1 MSPMTS
7 AKPLPVV
14 AIVGRP
20 NVGKST
26 LFNRLVGK
34 RLAIVDPTPGV
45 TRDRRQGEG
54 RISDLRFMVVDTP
67 GYEDETGDSIESRMR
82 EQTVRA
88 VESADLAVMVI
99 DARAGITPLDE
110 HFARWLRRMKTP
122 ILLLANKC
130 EGMAGIPG
138 AGEAYG
144 LGLGV
149 PIPISAEH
157 GDGMVDLYDALREH
171 LEPDGVAIDYGAE
184 SETDIGID
192 VEAPSGLGDK
202 PLRIAIVG
210 RPNVGK
216 STLLNALLGEERTL
230 TGPEPGVTRDSIS
243 VDWRWHDRPVRIVD
257 TAGLRRRARVTEKIE
272 QMSVAD
278 SLRAIRLAQVV
289 VLVLD
294 ATMMLEKQDLHI
306 ASLVADEGRSLIIAV
321 NKWDLIDDPAVAIG
335 RLRDRIET
343 SLPQVKGVRFYRVSA
358 KQGQGLDNLMQGA
371 FESFEHWDTRIAT
384 GRLNRWLEGVVAA
397 NPPPA
402 PSGRRLKLR
411 YMAQVKTRPPT
422 FTIFT
427 SRPDEVP
434 DSYLRY
440 LANGIRETF
449 DLPGVPLRFKL
460 RGGKNPFITEQ
471 KSD

>member
-1 MSPMTS
+1 MNT

-34 RLAIVDPTPGV
+34 RLAIVDPSPGV
-45 TRDRRQGEG
+45 TRDRREGEG
-54 RISDLRFMVVDTP
+54 RIGDLRFIVIDTP
-67 GYEDETGDSIESRMR
+67 GFEDDTGETLESRMR
-82 EQTVRA
+82 EQTARA
-88 VESADLAVMVI
+88 VEGADLAVMVI
-99 DARAGITPLDE
+99 DARAGVTPLDE
-110 HFARWLRRMKTP
+110 HFARWLRRMHKP

-130 EGMAGIPG
+130 EGRAGVSG

-144 LGLGV
+144 LGLGDPV
-149 PIPISAEH
+149 PISAEH
-157 GDGMVDLYDALREH
+157 GEGMGDIYDALREH
-171 LEPDGVAIDYGAE
+171 LEPDGAAAEAGGDGEGDVAV
-184 SETDIGID
+184 D
-192 VEAPSGLGDK
+192 VETPAGLGDK

-230 TGPEPGVTRDSIS
+230 TGPEPGVTRDAIA
-243 VDWRWHDRPVRIVD
+243 VDWTWHDRPVRIVD
-257 TAGLRRRARVTEKIE
+257 TAGLRRRARVFEKIE

-294 ATMMLEKQDLHI
+294 ATMMLERQDLNI
-306 ASLVADEGRSLIIAV
+306 ASLVAEEGRSLIIAI
-321 NKWDLIDDPAVAIG
+321 NKWDLIDDPAAALG
-335 RLRDRIET
+335 RLRDRIEM
-343 SLPQVKGVRFYRVSA
+343 SLPQIKGVRFHRVSA
-358 KQGQGLDNLMQGA
+358 KQGEGLDALMQGA
-371 FESFEHWDTRIAT
+371 FDSFERWDSRIST
-384 GRLNRWLEGVVAA
+384 GRLNRWLEGAIEA

-402 PSGRRLKLR
+402 PSGRRLKIR

-422 FTIFT
+422 FSIFS
-427 SRPDEVP
+427 SRPEEIP

-449 DLPGVPLRFKL
+449 DLPGVPLRFNL
-460 RGGKNPFITEQ
+460 RGGKNPYVQDE
-471 KSD
+471 D